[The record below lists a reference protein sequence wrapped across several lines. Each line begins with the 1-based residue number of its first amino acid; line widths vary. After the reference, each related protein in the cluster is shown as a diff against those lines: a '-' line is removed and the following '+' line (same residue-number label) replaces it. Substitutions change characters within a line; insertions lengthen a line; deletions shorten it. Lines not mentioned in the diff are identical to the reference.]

1 MSAHHAAL
9 FSSKAS
15 DKIVN
20 KQEVDSL
27 QVRNQQHQLGSLFI
41 NCCLVIQKISTLHF
55 PNALNIFAFRLRKK
69 PSSQKFS

>member
-1 MSAHHAAL
+1 MSADHAAL

-27 QVRNQQHQLGSLFI
+27 QVRNQQHLLVSLFI
-41 NCCLVIQKISTLHF
+41 KCCLVIQKNLHITLSKCFKHFCFQIKKKTQQSKIS
-55 PNALNIFAFRLRKK
+55 
-69 PSSQKFS
+69 

>member
-1 MSAHHAAL
+1 MLADHAAL

-27 QVRNQQHQLGSLFI
+27 QVRNQQHLLVSLFI
-41 NCCLVIQKISTLHF
+41 KCCLVIQKNLHITLSKCCKHCCFQIKKKTQQSKIS
-55 PNALNIFAFRLRKK
+55 
-69 PSSQKFS
+69 